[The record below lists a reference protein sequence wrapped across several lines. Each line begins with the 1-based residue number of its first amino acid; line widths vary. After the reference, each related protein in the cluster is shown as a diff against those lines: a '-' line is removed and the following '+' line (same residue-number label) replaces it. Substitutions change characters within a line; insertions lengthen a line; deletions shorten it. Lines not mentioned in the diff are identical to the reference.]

1 MPVFG
6 VVETIAPTKDPYK
19 ELSDPFVAWGFGG
32 GSFSD
37 SLLRSASLRGQSMDE
52 FEEDEVF
59 DDSSYAWVRRPQRG
73 IQLKVTPAEER
84 FATMSVVDSRDRK
97 KLIINESFQTEAD
110 AIAPAAQYTRT
121 SNFLLQS
128 VNETRAEKAQVVQTF
143 DNAYIFFY
151 GEQPRT
157 LTISGILLNTE
168 DFAWRYEWWENYNR
182 YFRGTALVRAG
193 YRLRL
198 RWDDVTVEGY
208 VLTSSC
214 SEQTEAPYHIN
225 LQFQLFL
232 TSYSSDHQP
241 TTFLPYT
248 SQIIDPVDI
257 PNITLQQTA
266 AGKVRSLALSNYL
279 RDNLTYGRAMAAV
292 KSDRLSRIAGAGASV
307 DNFYSKLKQFLMG
320 RPVRVPTGFAGSEA
334 LAGLESVNFAAGTSL
349 GTTAFA
355 ALTEASLPVARQF
368 VADLRSKSSHSRKVD
383 ASAQGPTAYR
393 YYRENFDEF
402 PRGGFIYYNA
412 QKLLQSNVDK
422 EAAKI
427 RQLSIEKGRDLVV
440 AEEEAQYFENV
451 SRATM
456 INFGINPDW
465 GHDVAAFGW
474 GRVALG
480 AFVMVGQSMLSE
492 DVFSPRTFADAAR
505 LGENRVGQGVR
516 LGGF

>member
-1 MPVFG
+1 M
-6 VVETIAPTKDPYK
+6 
-19 ELSDPFVAWGFGG
+19 
-32 GSFSD
+32 
-37 SLLRSASLRGQSMDE
+37 
-52 FEEDEVF
+52 
-59 DDSSYAWVRRPQRG
+59 
-73 IQLKVTPAEER
+73 
-84 FATMSVVDSRDRK
+84 
-97 KLIINESFQTEAD
+97 
-110 AIAPAAQYTRT
+110 
-121 SNFLLQS
+121 LQS
-128 VNETRAEKAQVVQTF
+128 VNESRAEKAQVVQTF

-193 YRLRL
+193 HRLRL
-198 RWDDVTVEGY
+198 RWDDITVEGY

-214 SEQTEAPYHIN
+214 SEQSEAPYHIN

-248 SQIIDPVDI
+248 SQVIDPVEI
-257 PNITLQQTA
+257 PNITLQKTA

-292 KSDRLSRIAGAGASV
+292 KSDRLSRISGAGAGV
-307 DNFYSKLKQFLMG
+307 DDFYNRLKQFLVG

-334 LAGLESVNFAAGTSL
+334 LAGLEGTNFAAGTEL
-349 GTTAFA
+349 GSTAFA

-368 VADLRSKSSHSRKVD
+368 VADLRSRSSHKNTLGE
-383 ASAQGPTAYR
+383 GPVFRTH
-393 YYRENFDEF
+393 YREMFDEF
-402 PRGGFIYYNA
+402 PRGGFIYYNGNKLE
-412 QKLLQSNVDK
+412 QKNVDK

-427 RQLSIEKGRDLVV
+427 RQLAIEKGRDLIVS
-440 AEEEAQYFENV
+440 EEEAQYFENV

-456 INFGINPDW
+456 TNFGINPDW
-465 GHDVAAFGW
+465 GHDVSAFGW

-480 AFVMVGQSMLSE
+480 AFILVGQSMLSE
-492 DVFSPRTFADAAR
+492 DVFSPRTFADTAR
-505 LGENRVGQGVR
+505 VGGDRVGQGVR